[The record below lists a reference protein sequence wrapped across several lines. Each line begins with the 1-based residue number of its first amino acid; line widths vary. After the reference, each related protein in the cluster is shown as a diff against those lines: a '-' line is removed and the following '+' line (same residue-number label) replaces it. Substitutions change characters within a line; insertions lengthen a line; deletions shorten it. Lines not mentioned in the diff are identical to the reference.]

1 MHPRA
6 EQNAQLLN
14 DVCFVPWRVQ
24 EHEVKGMLKEIEL
37 QFFEQLGSPRSGN
50 RASKNNARL
59 SRNGSG
65 GSLSRGDSSDRESS
79 GSIYDIAGG
88 ASFSLAS

>member
-24 EHEVKGMLKEIEL
+24 EHEVKGMLKEIES

-50 RASKNNARL
+50 RASKNARL

-65 GSLSRGDSSDRESS
+65 GSLSRGDSSDRDSS
-79 GSIYDIAGG
+79 GTIYDIAAG

>member
-50 RASKNNARL
+50 RASNARL
-59 SRNGSG
+59 SRNSSG
-65 GSLSRGDSSDRESS
+65 GSLSRGDSSDRDSS